1 MSTEN
6 ITHLVE
12 KMRRLSEDEQRGLAT
27 AVLQERKLEAFVE
40 ELEDHLMCESAV
52 EEGSPETV

>member
-6 ITHLVE
+6 VTQIVE
-12 KMRRLSEDEQRGLAT
+12 KMSRLSEEEQRTFAAT
-27 AVLQERKLEAFVE
+27 VLQNQQLEAFVE

-52 EEGSPETV
+52 KEGSPEPF